1 MNTSTRR
8 NGNIEKNNE
17 HFSNTEDMVSKP
29 KGISRILKP
38 ILITILSILCLTG
51 GIVLHK
57 LHSVEVKMNSKN
69 NYGSYTASS
78 SLSLLK
84 ENTAAPLDN
93 PLKSLSSI
101 SSINSLSI
109 KEEPNLPETNKHE
122 EISQVS
128 LQDETL
134 LQDPVLEPTV
144 SEETNPSA
152 NQIVKESPLSFLD
165 GFTLKDALKFKENFL
180 AENNCK
186 NDYQKLLNVPNKT
199 AEALAVLNDLS
210 PYCLNDQKPVLNV
223 LEAFLKNKKE
233 AIIAYYHKNNPAWLA
248 YLKAIPISLIEIRRI
263 NPEKNTPKNILYK
276 AQNELLSQ
284 NVENAVN
291 FVTQLPLEMQ
301 QKMDDFYREAAIYNR
316 SLQSLDQLILS
327 FERKGE

>member
-1 MNTSTRR
+1 M
-8 NGNIEKNNE
+8 
-17 HFSNTEDMVSKP
+17 
-29 KGISRILKP
+29 
-38 ILITILSILCLTG
+38 
-51 GIVLHK
+51 
-57 LHSVEVKMNSKN
+57 
-69 NYGSYTASS
+69 
-78 SLSLLK
+78 
-84 ENTAAPLDN
+84 
-93 PLKSLSSI
+93 
-101 SSINSLSI
+101 
-109 KEEPNLPETNKHE
+109 
-122 EISQVS
+122 
-128 LQDETL
+128 
-134 LQDPVLEPTV
+134 
-144 SEETNPSA
+144 
-152 NQIVKESPLSFLD
+152 
-165 GFTLKDALKFKENFL
+165 

-186 NDYQKLLNVPNKT
+186 HDYQKLLNVPNKT
-199 AEALAVLNDLS
+199 TEALAVLNDLS

-276 AQNELLSQ
+276 AQNELISQ

>member
-8 NGNIEKNNE
+8 NDSIDKNNE
-17 HFSNTEDMVSKP
+17 HFSNAEDMVSKP

-38 ILITILSILCLTG
+38 ILITLLSILCLTG

-57 LHSVEVKMNSKN
+57 LHSVETKMNSKN
-69 NYGSYTASS
+69 SYGSYTASS

-84 ENTAAPLDN
+84 ENTSIPLDN
-93 PLKSLSSI
+93 PLNPLSTI
-101 SSINSLSI
+101 STINNLSIN
-109 KEEPNLPETNKHE
+109 EEENLTKSNKSE
-122 EISQVS
+122 EIPQAN
-128 LQDETL
+128 LQDEIL
-134 LQDPVLEPTV
+134 AQAPVLEPAV
-144 SEETNPSA
+144 SEEANGPINPAKNIST
-152 NQIVKESPLSFLD
+152 LSFLD
-165 GFTLKDALKFKENFL
+165 GFTLKDALEFKENFL

-186 NDYQKLLNVPNKT
+186 NNYQKLLNVPNKT
-199 AEALAVLNDLS
+199 PEALAVLNDLS

-223 LEAFLKNKKE
+223 LEAFLENKKE
-233 AIIAYYHKNNPAWLA
+233 AIIAYYKKNNPAWLA

-263 NPEKNTPKNILYK
+263 NPQKDTPKNILYK

-291 FVTQLPLEMQ
+291 FVTKLPLEMQ
-301 QKMDDFYREAAIYNR
+301 QKMDEFYREAAIYNR